1 MNTLLPTLAVACLCA
16 STLGDDLVSELTNA
30 DPTMDRLSDTGAII
44 TGDCD
49 GVTAPDSINDDVP
62 YQVFYFKATANNVPL
77 DVTVTSLEAQPIDF
91 DPFLSIHC
99 DLFIPGNPDAN
110 LLHVNDDGAGYPNS
124 STIGGHEVEL
134 GKTYAAVV
142 SSYSNWVPS
151 RFGQFRIELGP
162 GLEFTSA
169 PCVVDYTK
177 DGILDFFDVSEF
189 LDLFA
194 AQDPLADLDNNGLY
208 DFFDVSA
215 FLDLFGAGCP

>member
-1 MNTLLPTLAVACLCA
+1 MNTLLPMLTIATLCVGTFA
-16 STLGDDLVSELTNA
+16 DDIVSELSNA

-49 GVTAPDSINDDVP
+49 GVTAPDSVNDDVP
-62 YQVFYFKATANNVPL
+62 YQVFYFQSTGQNIPL

-91 DPFLSIHC
+91 DPFLTIYC

-110 LLHVNDDGAGYPNS
+110 LLHVNDDGAGYPNAF
-124 STIGGHEVEL
+124 TVGGHGTDPKVV
-134 GKTYAAVV
+134 YAAVV
-142 SSYSNWVPS
+142 SSYSNWAPS
-151 RFGQFRIELGP
+151 RLGEFRITLGP

-169 PCVVDYTK
+169 PCIVDYTD
-177 DGILDFFDVSEF
+177 DGLLDFFDVSEF
-189 LDLFA
+189 LDLFG